1 MTKQDKLLDK
11 LRESGNTF
19 DWNDLVVLLGRL
31 GYEKQEM
38 AGSRV
43 RFMNRDN
50 DHIIRLHKPHPEN
63 HIKGGALRDIKTQLK
78 ARGFL

>member
-43 RFMNRDN
+43 RFTHEHLSM
-50 DHIIRLHKPHPEN
+50 ILIHKPHPHN
-63 HIKGGALRDIKTQLK
+63 YIKDGALKAVKNSLK
-78 ARGFL
+78 KDGKL